1 MSLLKMRDAQCP
13 LIFDTAAQT
22 SQLMKFQDENIIK
35 EISQKRIVEFQRF
48 SGAGTLV
55 L

>member
-22 SQLMKFQDENIIK
+22 SQLMKFQEENSIK
-35 EISQKRIVEFQRF
+35 EISEKRIVDFQR
-48 SGAGTLV
+48 SNGAGTLV